1 MCQNVSRLQI
11 FQNKP
16 SKTNKVT
23 DVLSLRVPDR
33 ILSCGMNIIIQHIQ
47 IQNGIFSYMMA
58 TVILFLKTLIFI
70 GGFFK

>member
-23 DVLSLRVPDR
+23 DVLVPRVPDTV
-33 ILSCGMNIIIQHIQ
+33 SSYGMNFYNMQHIQ
-47 IQNGIFSYMMA
+47 IHKTKG
-58 TVILFLKTLIFI
+58 TLVHEREWLTLLKVCFEYR
-70 GGFFK
+70 F

>member
-23 DVLSLRVPDR
+23 DVLVPRVPD
-33 ILSCGMNIIIQHIQ
+33 IVSSYGMNFYNMQHIQ
-47 IQNGIFSYMMA
+47 LQNGIFSNGDCSS
-58 TVILFLKTLIFI
+58 LFKNHNLYKS
-70 GGFFK
+70 FF